1 MADGVPLTRLY
12 RITAVFVAFAVAY
25 GFLGLV
31 PGQVM
36 TLCLMFGPSLAVA
49 GWLAADVRRTR
60 VAAVY
65 DAGWLFF
72 LGWPL
77 VVPWY
82 ALRTRG
88 RAGWGLAAQLYLSA
102 VAAPLGYLWGALL
115 RWALRLVWRYA
126 A

>member
-12 RITAVFVAFAVAY
+12 WITAVFVAFAIAY
-25 GFLGLV
+25 GLLGLV

-49 GWLAADVRRTR
+49 GWLAADTRRTR

-65 DAGWLFF
+65 DAGWLFL

-82 ALRTRG
+82 AVRTRG
-88 RAGWGLAAQLYLSA
+88 RAGWGLAAQLYFTAL
-102 VAAPLGYLWGALL
+102 AAPLGYMWGALL
-115 RWALRLVWRYA
+115 REVGRFLWRYA